1 MREVRKLLRS
11 EIETFLRERKGR
23 NQVRSIQ
30 WKTLGGGRAMVR
42 SARNQKGESG
52 EVALMETGIAL
63 KGEAFNLINGQWKP
77 AGNGFRTVNFDR
89 LIKITVNDSLELVP
103 VD

>member
-23 NQVRSIQ
+23 NQLRSIQ
-30 WKTLGGGRAMVR
+30 WTTLGGGRAMVR
-42 SARNQKGESG
+42 AARNQKGESG
-52 EVALMETGIAL
+52 EVTLMETGIAM
-63 KGEAFNLINGQWKP
+63 KGETFVLLNGAWKET
-77 AGNGFRTVNFDR
+77 GKGFRTVNFNR
-89 LIKITVNDSLELVP
+89 LIKITVNQDLELVP